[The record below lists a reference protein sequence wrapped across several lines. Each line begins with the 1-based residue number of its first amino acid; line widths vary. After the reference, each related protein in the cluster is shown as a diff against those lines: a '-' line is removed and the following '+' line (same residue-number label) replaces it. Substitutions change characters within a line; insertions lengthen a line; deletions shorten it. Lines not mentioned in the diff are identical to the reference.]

1 MKSLMTGLMSRLMTC
16 LINSLMNR
24 LCRFLLLIFAVI
36 AANPASAD
44 EIRVVDADGQALVLD
59 GPAQRIV
66 SLSPHITEQLF
77 AIGAGER
84 IVATVDWSDFP
95 AAAKNIPLLG
105 SSSAINYEVL
115 LRLKPDLVI
124 VWRSGNGEEVVA
136 RLKSLGLKVYV
147 QEPRSIEDIPAELAR
162 LGVLTGHE
170 ADAETVINNFN
181 GKIASLRKT
190 YSQRQKI
197 RVFQQIWNQP
207 MITLNGEHLVSDII
221 RLCGGEN
228 IFADAPAL
236 VVNTSLEMVVL
247 KDPQVIVISESDG
260 NPPDWTGD
268 WQRWPG
274 ISAVSNQQIY
284 VINPDLLHRHGPRIA
299 EGAEQMC
306 AYIDKA
312 RR

>member
-1 MKSLMTGLMSRLMTC
+1 MLR
-16 LINSLMNR
+16 LINCW
-24 LCRFLLLIFAVI
+24 LCLLLAMLI
-36 AANPASAD
+36 ACPVSAAD
-44 EIRVVDADGQALVLD
+44 IPVVDADGQSLVLD

-84 IVATVDWSDFP
+84 IVATVEWSDYP
-95 AAAKNIPLLG
+95 AAAQNILRLG
-105 SSSAINYEVL
+105 SSSTINYEVL
-115 LRLKPDLVI
+115 LRLRPDLVI
-124 VWRSGNGEEVVA
+124 VWRSGNGEQVVA
-136 RLKSLGLKVYV
+136 RLKALGLKVYV
-147 QEPRSIEDIPAELAR
+147 QEPRSIADIPVELAR
-162 LGVLTGHE
+162 LGQLTGQRAE
-170 ADAETVINNFN
+170 ADAVINDFN
-181 GKIASLRKT
+181 GRIKRLRDT
-190 YSQRQKI
+190 YSQRQKV

-207 MITLNGEHLVSDII
+207 MISLNGEHLVSDII

-260 NPPDWTGD
+260 NPPEWASD
-268 WQRWPG
+268 WQRWPD
-274 ISAVSNQQIY
+274 ISAVANQQVY

-306 AYIDKA
+306 SYIDKA
-312 RR
+312 RDRQGPG

>member
-1 MKSLMTGLMSRLMTC
+1 MKSLMTGLMSRPVTC

-24 LCRFLLLIFAVI
+24 LCRFLLLGFVLMAV
-36 AANPASAD
+36 NSASAD
-44 EIRVVDADGQALVLD
+44 DIRVVDADGQALVLE
-59 GPAQRIV
+59 GAAQRIV

-95 AAAKNIPLLG
+95 SAARDIPLVG

-115 LRLKPDLVI
+115 LRLNPDLVI
-124 VWRSGNGEEVVA
+124 VWRSGNGEQVVA

-162 LGVLTGHE
+162 LGRLTGHGTQAE
-170 ADAETVINNFN
+170 AVISEFN
-181 GKIASLRKT
+181 DKIARLRDT
-190 YSQRQKI
+190 YSQREKI
-197 RVFQQIWNQP
+197 RVFQQIWNKP
-207 MITLNGEHLVSDII
+207 MISLNGEHLVSDII

-247 KDPQVIVISESDG
+247 RDPQVIVISESDG
-260 NPPDWTGD
+260 SPPDWARD

-274 ISAVSNQQIY
+274 ISAVANQQIY
-284 VINPDLLHRHGPRIA
+284 LINPDLLHRHGPRVA
-299 EGAEQMC
+299 EGAERMC
-306 AYIDKA
+306 TYIDKA